1 MRRQPEGIV
10 SGYNTFVYAE
20 ALPLN
25 ILDYSNNPLGCT
37 FLGYHEYSRIVER
50 WSVFEKDKIK
60 IRTFDKQDLHGNDL
74 LSDFAHTVGFN
85 MEGLV
90 SSQDANISMNS
101 AETEFLRLLNL
112 HFPKFVD
119 QWTGNPD
126 RRLVQIFFNKCKEG
140 RVKETNDKWAYYL
153 NRNEAQQIL
162 DRYREGNDWIARE
175 YLGRKKL
182 FSEDV
187 SMYPEEVVP
196 HQLTLERSVEISA
209 QLLKFHATEIQQ
221 QQTQIKKRDAEIQR
235 LQVEIKNRDTEIQH
249 LWTEIQNRDV
259 EVQRQQTEVQRL
271 LHRRKKRLL
280 YRFKVLLTWIKQ
292 NPIRKIVNWGGRNR

>member
-1 MRRQPEGIV
+1 
-10 SGYNTFVYAE
+10 
-20 ALPLN
+20 
-25 ILDYSNNPLGCT
+25 
-37 FLGYHEYSRIVER
+37 
-50 WSVFEKDKIK
+50 
-60 IRTFDKQDLHGNDL
+60 
-74 LSDFAHTVGFN
+74 
-85 MEGLV
+85 
-90 SSQDANISMNS
+90 
-101 AETEFLRLLNL
+101 
-112 HFPKFVD
+112 
-119 QWTGNPD
+119 
-126 RRLVQIFFNKCKEG
+126 
-140 RVKETNDKWAYYL
+140 
-153 NRNEAQQIL
+153 
-162 DRYREGNDWIARE
+162 
-175 YLGRKKL
+175 
-182 FSEDV
+182 
-187 SMYPEEVVP
+187 MYPEEVVP